1 MFVNPFLLVS
11 IVFIEVNY
19 TMTLSRLVVN
29 NFRNITQADLSLALG
44 FNFIV
49 GPNGSGKTSLLE
61 AIYTL
66 GHGRAFR
73 SLQTNRI
80 IQYEAPALTLHG
92 RLFANQREYS
102 IGLQKERSGTS
113 LVRINGTDGHR
124 IAELA
129 QLLPM
134 QLITPEGFSLF
145 TGGPKFRRA
154 YIDWGCFHRFP
165 NFLASWNGMKR
176 LIKQRNAALRG
187 ARRYQEILPWDQSL
201 IPLVEE
207 VTRWRAEYC
216 AELVPRIEAT
226 CEQFLP
232 GYPLTFSL
240 SRGWEK
246 DTNYA
251 TLLEYNFERD
261 RALTYTSV
269 GPHKADFLI
278 RMDGIPVEDSLSRG
292 QLKLLMC
299 ALRLVQGENL
309 TRQNGRAC
317 IYLLD
322 DFASELDETRRQLLA
337 TRLAAT
343 QAQVFVS
350 AISAEQISDL
360 KDQNSK
366 MFSAKQG
373 KIAVQ
378 TSD

>member
-1 MFVNPFLLVS
+1 
-11 IVFIEVNY
+11 
-19 TMTLSRLVVN
+19 MTLNRLVIN
-29 NFRNITQADLSLALG
+29 NFRNITQADLALAAG

-80 IQYEAPALTLHG
+80 IQYDANAFTLHG
-92 RLFANQREYS
+92 RLLAYQREYS
-102 IGLQKERSGTS
+102 LGLQKDRSGAS
-113 LVRINGTDGHR
+113 LVRIDGIDGCR
-124 IAELA
+124 VSDLA

-134 QLITPEGFSLF
+134 QLITPEGFSLLI
-145 TGGPKFRRA
+145 GGPKFRRA

-165 NFLASWNGMKR
+165 AFLAAWNGMRR

-201 IPLVEE
+201 VPLVEE
-207 VTRWRAEYC
+207 VTRWRTQYC
-216 AELVPRIEAT
+216 AEIVPEIRDT

-232 GYPLTFSL
+232 SYPLTFSL
-240 SRGWEK
+240 SCGWEK
-246 DTNYA
+246 DANYA
-251 TLLEYNFERD
+251 TLLERNFERD

-269 GPHKADFLI
+269 GPHKADFRI
-278 RMDGIPVEDSLSRG
+278 RMNGIPVEDSLSRG

-309 TRQNGRAC
+309 TRQSGRSC
-317 IYLLD
+317 VYLLD

-350 AISAEQISDL
+350 AISAEQISDM